1 MKKKLKKN
9 IMEKKNW
16 IKESIEF
23 LREAMN
29 KGSIILSSYF
39 DEYSQFIINKEI
51 YIAMSF
57 EDNKF
62 VLTTPKGKLDVPYEY
77 SERDKL
83 EIKAMHLTI
92 QEYKEDMAIS
102 EFEHYFKTDDEPK
115 TVNDLDDDD
124 E

>member
-1 MKKKLKKN
+1 
-9 IMEKKNW
+9 MEKKNW

-83 EIKAMHLTI
+83 EIKAMHLTV

>member
-1 MKKKLKKN
+1 
-9 IMEKKNW
+9 MEKKNW
-16 IKESIEF
+16 IKESFEF

-29 KGSIILSSYF
+29 KGSRIFSSYF
-39 DEYSQFIINKEI
+39 DEYSQFNIDNEI

-62 VLTTPKGKLDVPYEY
+62 VLVTPKGKLSIPYEY

-83 EIKAMHLTI
+83 EIKAMYLTA

-102 EFEHYFKTDDEPK
+102 EFEHYFKTDNEPK

>member
-1 MKKKLKKN
+1 
-9 IMEKKNW
+9 MEKNW
-16 IKESIEF
+16 IKESREF

-29 KGSIILSSYF
+29 KGSRIISSYY
-39 DEYSQFIINKEI
+39 DDYSQFIINNEI
-51 YIAMSF
+51 HIIMFF

-62 VLTTPKGKLDVPYEY
+62 DLTTPKGKLDIPYEY

-83 EIKAMHLTI
+83 EIKAMYLTI

-102 EFEHYFKTDDEPK
+102 EFEHYFNTDDEPK

>member
-1 MKKKLKKN
+1 
-9 IMEKKNW
+9 MEKNW
-16 IKESIEF
+16 IKKVIEF

-29 KGSIILSSYF
+29 KGLRISSSYF
-39 DEYSQFIINKEI
+39 DNYSQFIINNEI
-51 YIAMSF
+51 YIAMFF

-62 VLTTPKGKLDVPYEY
+62 VLTTPKGKLNIPYEY

-83 EIKAMHLTI
+83 EIKAVYLTV

-102 EFEHYFKTDDEPK
+102 EFEHYFKTDNEPK